1 MLGLVMGSNP
11 LPTENAFLVQL
22 AEDVDPVC
30 GAFAGRVEH
39 LESGVRARFRSREE
53 LFALF
58 ARMLSECGERSARN
72 PNLEE
77 R

>member
-1 MLGLVMGSNP
+1 MGSNP

-22 AEDVDPVC
+22 AEEVDPTL
-30 GAFAGRVEH
+30 GELAGRVEH
-39 LESGVRARFRSREE
+39 LESGLRARFGSREE
-53 LFALF
+53 LFVVF
-58 ARMLSECGERSARN
+58 ARMLAERRRATGQ

>member
-1 MLGLVMGSNP
+1 MLPLAMSSNR

-22 AEDVDPVC
+22 AEEVDPAL
-30 GAFAGRVEH
+30 GELAGRIEH
-39 LESGVRARFRSREE
+39 LGSGLRARFDSSGE
-53 LFALF
+53 LLALF
-58 ARMLSECGERSARN
+58 ARMLAQRRGATGN